1 MTYIILRTK
10 LWKTKYFTY
19 LIPTSDYN
27 KFTSNILDTKI
38 TQKKLVNGSG
48 LNEKIK
54 TLATDEEIQASATKG
69 ELKAQQDKIV
79 KTSTI

>member
-10 LWKTKYFTY
+10 ILKTKYFTY

-27 KFTSNILDTKI
+27 KFTSNIVDTNI

-54 TLATDEEIQASATKG
+54 TLATDEEIQTSATKA

-79 KTSTI
+79 KISKI

>member
-10 LWKTKYFTY
+10 ILKTKYFTY

-27 KFTSNILDTKI
+27 KFTSNIVDTNI

-54 TLATDEEIQASATKG
+54 TLATDEEIQTSATKA
-69 ELKAQQDKIV
+69 ELKAYQDKIV
-79 KTSTI
+79 KTSKI

>member
-10 LWKTKYFTY
+10 ILKTKYFTY

-27 KFTSNILDTKI
+27 KFTSNIVDTNI

-54 TLATDEEIQASATKG
+54 TLATDEEIQTSATKA

-79 KTSTI
+79 KITKI

>member
-10 LWKTKYFTY
+10 IWKTKYFTY
-19 LIPTSDYN
+19 LIPTSDY

-69 ELKAQQDKIV
+69 ELKA
-79 KTSTI
+79 

>member
-10 LWKTKYFTY
+10 ILKTKYFTY

-27 KFTSNILDTKI
+27 IFTSNIVDTNI

-54 TLATDEEIQASATKG
+54 TLATDEEIQTSATKG
-69 ELKAQQDKIV
+69 ELKA
-79 KTSTI
+79 